1 MCPFAD
7 LFFFL
12 FFVLFLNSPQ
22 PCLNIEDD
30 PDIHEKPLLSSSA
43 PPVTS
48 LSLLGNFEV
57 MFFKTILRVDV
68 S

>member
-7 LFFFL
+7 LFFFNFL
-12 FFVLFLNSPQ
+12 LFLNSPQ

-57 MFFKTILRVDV
+57 IFLKLF
-68 S
+68 